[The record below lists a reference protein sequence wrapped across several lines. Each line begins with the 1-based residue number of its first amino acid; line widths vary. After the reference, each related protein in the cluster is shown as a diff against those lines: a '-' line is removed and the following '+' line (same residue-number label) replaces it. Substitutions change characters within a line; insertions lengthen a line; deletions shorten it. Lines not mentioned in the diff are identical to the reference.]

1 MRAGPLARG
10 FDAAYAWELTD
21 WMTKMIGATLN
32 EGNLRPKGALHA
44 KSVEKLREMI
54 VSGELRPGDRIR
66 ESHFCKLFDVS
77 RTPFREA
84 VRTLAAEGL
93 IHISP
98 NRSPIVAELGAMD
111 LGHLYEVVA
120 TLEAM
125 ASEEACKLI
134 TQAELVEIIAIH
146 GRMLESFERGARA
159 EYLKL
164 NFHIHQRTVEIA
176 GNPVLHS
183 TWMSLMPHMERARAM
198 ANLDR
203 ARWLVA
209 VTEHS
214 KMLSALAARDG
225 ALLAALTHAHFR
237 NGLKVSEKFL
247 ASAAAPQR

>member
-1 MRAGPLARG
+1 M
-10 FDAAYAWELTD
+10 
-21 WMTKMIGATLN
+21 MIASASN
-32 EGNLRPKGALHA
+32 EDNPRPKGALHA
-44 KSVEKLREMI
+44 KSVKKLREMI

-93 IHISP
+93 INITP
-98 NRSPIVAELGAMD
+98 NRSPVVAELGAMD
-111 LGHLYEVVA
+111 LDHLYEVVA

-125 ASEEACKLI
+125 AGEEACKLI
-134 TQAELVEIIAIH
+134 TQAELVEIVEIN

-164 NFHIHQRTVEIA
+164 NFRIHQRVVEIA
-176 GNPVLHS
+176 GNPVLRS
-183 TWMSLMPHMERARAM
+183 TWMSLMPYMERSRAL

-203 ARWLVA
+203 DRWLEA

-214 KMLSALAARDG
+214 KMLSALAARDS
-225 ALLAALTHAHFR
+225 ALLMALTRAHFR
-237 NGLKVSEKFL
+237 KGLKVSRKFL
-247 ASAAAPQR
+247 A